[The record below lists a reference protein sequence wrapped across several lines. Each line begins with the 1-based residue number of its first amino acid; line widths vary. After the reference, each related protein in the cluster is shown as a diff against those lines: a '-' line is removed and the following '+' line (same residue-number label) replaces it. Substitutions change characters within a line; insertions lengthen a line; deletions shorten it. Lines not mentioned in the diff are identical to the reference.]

1 MELSVP
7 EGELLSKR
15 WSTALRLVMLAVV
28 CGNVVGVCGNV
39 AAAVYNTEA
48 ANYASSAAAAFADG
62 NIWSTIL
69 ALNFQ
74 ARETEKSQSGSKM
87 ASIQQYCEVA
97 VLLLISFAFVTS
109 GLAFSRYAIAKLSEL
124 DLAAQGDSSAIRRV
138 DPLAVLR
145 SEAESMVA
153 AASTVVRGGRQLRQV
168 VATACVIFA
177 TFLLRTAVATMFA
190 LANQNQDRGQSHGQS
205 CLNAS
210 NCDEACFNAWELMQN
225 WLLYTP
231 EFQLTVVLISSP
243 LALLVAL
250 WGMTTDDMSKAFR
263 GSRRMKTLQ
272 GISLLRGTAS
282 A

>member
-7 EGELLSKR
+7 EGELLPKR

-28 CGNVVGVCGNV
+28 CGNVVGLCGNV
-39 AAAVYNTEA
+39 VAAVYNTEA

-62 NIWSTIL
+62 NLVL
-69 ALNFQ
+69 AGALGE
-74 ARETEKSQSGSKM
+74 RVTEKSQSGSKM
-87 ASIQQYCEVA
+87 ASIQQFCEVA

-109 GLAFSRYAIAKLSEL
+109 GLAFSRYATAKLSEL
-124 DLAAQGDSSAIRRV
+124 DLAAQGDASAIRRV
-138 DPLAVLR
+138 DPFAVLR
-145 SEAESMVA
+145 TEAESMVA

-177 TFLLRTAVATMFA
+177 TFLLRTAVATLFA

-205 CLNAS
+205 CLNSS
-210 NCDEACFNAWELMQN
+210 NCDDECFTTWELMQN

-231 EFQLTVVLISSP
+231 EFQLSIVLISSP

-250 WGMTTDDMSKAFR
+250 WGMTSERMRQHMRSGR
-263 GSRRMKTLQ
+263 GKTATMR
-272 GISLLRGTAS
+272 GGKRGLLLNRE
-282 A
+282 

>member
-7 EGELLSKR
+7 EGELLPKR
-15 WSTALRLVMLAVV
+15 WSTALRLLMLAVI
-28 CGNVVGVCGNV
+28 CGNLVGVCGNIV
-39 AAAVYNTEA
+39 AAVYNTEA
-48 ANYASSAAAAFADG
+48 ANYANSAAAAIADG
-62 NIWSTIL
+62 NYFAIL
-69 ALNFQ
+69 PLME
-74 ARETEKSQSGSKM
+74 RETEKSQSGSKM
-87 ASIQQYCEVA
+87 ASIQQFCEAA
-97 VLLLISFAFVTS
+97 VLLLITVAFVTS
-109 GLAFSRYAIAKLSEL
+109 GLAFSRYATAKLSEL
-124 DLAAQGDSSAIRRV
+124 DLAAQGDASAIRRV
-138 DPLAVLR
+138 DPFAVLR
-145 SEAESMVA
+145 TEAESMVA

-168 VATACVIFA
+168 VATACVIFV
-177 TFLLRTAVATMFA
+177 TFLLRTAFATMFA
-190 LANQNQDRGQSHGQS
+190 LANQNQDRGQSCG
-205 CLNAS
+205 S

-231 EFQLTVVLISSP
+231 EFQLIVVLISSP

>member
-7 EGELLSKR
+7 EGELLPKR
-15 WSTALRLVMLAVV
+15 WSTALRLLMLAVI
-28 CGNVVGVCGNV
+28 CGNLVGVCGNIV
-39 AAAVYNTEA
+39 AAVYNTEA
-48 ANYASSAAAAFADG
+48 ANYANSAAAAIADG
-62 NIWSTIL
+62 NFYAIMPL
-69 ALNFQ
+69 VE
-74 ARETEKSQSGSKM
+74 RETEKSQSGSKM
-87 ASIQQYCEVA
+87 ASIQQFCEAA
-97 VLLLISFAFVTS
+97 VLLLITVAFVTS
-109 GLAFSRYAIAKLSEL
+109 GLAFSRYATAKLSEL
-124 DLAAQGDSSAIRRV
+124 DLAAQGDASAIRRV
-138 DPLAVLR
+138 DPFAVLR
-145 SEAESMVA
+145 TEAESMVA

-168 VATACVIFA
+168 LATACVIFV
-177 TFLLRTAVATMFA
+177 TFLLRIAFATMFA
-190 LANQNQDRGQSHGQS
+190 LANQNQDRGQSHSQS
-205 CLNAS
+205 CLLAS

-231 EFQLTVVLISSP
+231 EFQLIVVLISSP

>member
-7 EGELLSKR
+7 EGELLPKR
-15 WSTALRLVMLAVV
+15 WSTALRLLMLAVI
-28 CGNVVGVCGNV
+28 CGNLVGVCGNIV
-39 AAAVYNTEA
+39 AAVYNTEA
-48 ANYASSAAAAFADG
+48 ANYASSAAAAIADG
-62 NIWSTIL
+62 NLFAIMPL
-69 ALNFQ
+69 VE
-74 ARETEKSQSGSKM
+74 RETEKGQSGSKM
-87 ASIQQYCEVA
+87 ASIQQFCEVA
-97 VLLLISFAFVTS
+97 VLLLISFAFVAS
-109 GLAFSRYAIAKLSEL
+109 GLAFSRYATAKLSEL
-124 DLAAQGDSSAIRRV
+124 DLAAQGDTSAIRRV
-138 DPLAVLR
+138 DPFAVLR

-177 TFLLRTAVATMFA
+177 TFLLRTAFATMFA
-190 LANQNQDRGQSHGQS
+190 LANQNQDRGQS

-231 EFQLTVVLISSP
+231 EFQLIVVLISSP